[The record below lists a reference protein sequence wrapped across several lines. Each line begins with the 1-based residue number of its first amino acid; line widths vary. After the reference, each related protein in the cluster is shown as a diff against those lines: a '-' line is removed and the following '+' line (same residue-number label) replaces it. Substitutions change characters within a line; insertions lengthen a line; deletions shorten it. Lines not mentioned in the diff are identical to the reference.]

1 MLCAAER
8 VGFRDGELHLLTKTD
23 IVEAARAAGAAASD
37 GLPAHIKLDSKVDIV
52 IANGCE
58 LEPLVFSRRYLLVHN
73 AAEIINGLE
82 LAMQATRAE
91 RGIIAYVRTI
101 PEIDA
106 AIETAAAEHAGI
118 EIFHAPPFYPIA
130 CAATGRVV
138 PNSATLAAVGIC
150 VLDVETL
157 YNLSRA
163 VGGNPVTEHTVSIM
177 GEVAEPAVL
186 RLPLDTTVGEAIQ
199 CCGGTKNDDFR
210 VLLGGPISG
219 QIAEDLSQ
227 PIPGNTAAI
236 VVLPANHV
244 QIQRRMRP
252 LSVML
257 LHARTACTNCDE
269 CTRYCTR
276 YLSGQDIEPHQ
287 IMRAISYSLDSLN
300 KSITSA
306 VNCHECGVCDIVCR
320 MGLSP
325 RVICREIKAHL
336 RAMGWSK
343 PTSTIDGKLR
353 AGFMKNRVPLEE
365 LADRLGVQKYVQAID
380 PHQILNTRMNPPR
393 SIDSMIISP
402 LQTGEET
409 SSRERR
415 EEE

>member
-1 MLCAAER
+1 LNKA
-8 VGFRDGELHLLTKTD
+8 D
-23 IVEAARAAGAAASD
+23 IVEAARSAGIGASD
-37 GLPAHIKLDSKVDIV
+37 GLPAEIKLESKADIV

-58 LEPLVFSRRYLLVHN
+58 LEPLVFSSRHVLLHN

-82 LAMQATRAE
+82 LAMQATQAA
-91 RGIIAYVRTI
+91 RGIVAYVKRI

-106 AIETAAAEHAGI
+106 AVQAAACGHAGI
-118 EIFHAPPFYPIA
+118 EIFHAPPFYPIEDDFTIA

-138 PNSATLAAVGIC
+138 PNSATLAAIGVC

-163 VGGNPVTEHTVSIM
+163 AGGNPANERTVSIT
-177 GEVAEPAVL
+177 GEVAQPAVL
-186 RLPLDTTVGEAIQ
+186 RLPLGTTVGEAIER
-199 CCGGTKNDDFR
+199 CGGAKNDDFR

-219 QIAEDLSQ
+219 RIADDLSQ
-227 PIPGNTAAI
+227 PISRCTAAI

-257 LHARTACTNCDE
+257 LHARTACTACEE

-287 IMRAISYSLDSLN
+287 IMRVISYSLDSLN

-336 RAMGWSK
+336 RAMGWST
-343 PTSTIDGKLR
+343 PASDIDGQLR
-353 AGFMKNRVPLEE
+353 TGFMKNRVPLEE
-365 LADRLGVQKYVQAID
+365 LAERLGVQKYVQAID
-380 PHQILNTRMNPPR
+380 PQQILNAGVAPLRTV
-393 SIDSMIISP
+393 DGVMIHP
-402 LQTGEET
+402 LQTGEEAPAQ
-409 SSRERR
+409 ERR
-415 EEE
+415 KEE